1 MRLVVDT
8 GVFSAA
14 ISPRRRPSF
23 DALVSRLSGNQLLLT
38 AQTVAELRFGVL
50 VAEWGEPRRGRL
62 EAAIA
67 ATTVIPITDTLITQV
82 AALRHTC
89 RLAGHP
95 LASGTHANDLWI
107 AASTIH
113 VRAQL
118 VTADRL
124 FTDVPGLD
132 LLA

>member
-14 ISPRRRPSF
+14 ISPRRRASF
-23 DALVSRLSGNQLLLT
+23 DALVSLLSGNQILLT

-67 ATTVIPITDTLITQV
+67 ATTVIPISDSLITKV
-82 AALRHTC
+82 AELRHAC
-89 RLAGHP
+89 RLDGHP
-95 LASGTHANDLWI
+95 LASSAHADDLWI

-113 VRAQL
+113 VRARL

-132 LLA
+132 LLG